1 MLKLH
6 AFNPAK
12 LPGRGQGDD
21 AAAANHPPP
30 PSNGVMSCLP
40 LPTLLAGYAVRSQL
54 PAVDSGADARFLLL
68 PCQKAYMLFA
78 LRSRA
83 HSASVRCLRCAIVC
97 QVRGLRGAHAVDGC
111 HACSY

>member
-54 PAVDSGADARFLLL
+54 PAVDSGDDARLLL
-68 PCQKAYMLFA
+68 PCQKAYVLFA

-83 HSASVRCLRCAIVC
+83 HSESLHCLGCASVC
-97 QVRGLRGAHAVDGC
+97 
-111 HACSY
+111 